1 MGYGTPLHLNTT
13 KIIIQANGMVHDIM
27 IEDPLPQSV
36 LHLKIVS
43 QQ

>member
-1 MGYGTPLHLNTT
+1 MEHLYTST
-13 KIIIQANGMVHDIM
+13 QQIIIQANGMVHDIM